1 MLKKI
6 MPYAKEKK
14 IFTVYQEDLL
24 TAFVFLACLILLT
37 FFPTDGASQKITSGL
52 VFLFIAPILYLKLVL
67 KKGLADFGWQLGDWK
82 KGLVF
87 SAVCFVPALLISFV
101 LFRYTPFL
109 KEYQL
114 PLAAINNFW
123 YFIFYELAIVGIFVA
138 LYEVFFRSFAM
149 FYLSVKTGIYSVLYQ
164 FFLFFLF
171 FWVTGNLDW
180 NIIPL
185 LIVAFF
191 SGLVTFKSRSLL
203 YSFATSLF
211 FLIIFDSLVIKF
223 TH

>member
-1 MLKKI
+1 MI
-6 MPYAKEKK
+6 YAKEKK
-14 IFTVYQEDLL
+14 IFTVYQEDIL
-24 TAFVFLACLILLT
+24 TALVFLACLVLLT

-52 VFLFIAPILYLKLVL
+52 VFLFIAPILYLKFVL
-67 KKGLADFGWQLGDWK
+67 SKNLTDFGWQLGDWK
-82 KGLVF
+82 KGLIF
-87 SAVCFVPALLISFV
+87 SAVYLVSALIISLV

-109 KEYQL
+109 EGYKL
-114 PLAAINNFW
+114 PLAATDNFG

-138 LYEVFFRSFAM
+138 LYEIFFRGFTM
-149 FYLSVKTGIYSVLYQ
+149 FYLSAKTSVYSIFYQ
-164 FFLFFLF
+164 FLLFFLF
-171 FWVTGNLDW
+171 FWATGNLDW

-191 SGLVTFKSRSLL
+191 SGLTTLKSQSMI